1 MLFLKNRFFRLGL
14 GACLLPLS
22 IFTIFLLS
30 IYAGLWGK
38 LPAVDELSEIQYQRA
53 SEIYSAD
60 SVLIGKFY
68 LYDRQPI
75 PYQEM
80 PDFLVKSLVAI
91 EDKRFYEHKGVDYT
105 SLFRVGFK
113 TVLLGDS
120 SSGGGSTI
128 SQQLAK
134 NLYPREDNGR
144 IQLLASKFK
153 EMITARRIEKIY
165 DKDEVLELY
174 LNTVSFGDNTFGAES
189 ASLRFFGKRAKELK
203 IEEAAVLTGM
213 LKATY
218 SYNPRLFPERS
229 RTRRNTVLKA
239 MANEG
244 SIKMREADSLSQLPL
259 ELNYTR
265 YDHSRGIAPY
275 FREEVRKQME
285 AWCRNN
291 SSSDTTINLYTS
303 GLKIY
308 TTLDSKMQLLAEE
321 VMREHMTGLQSDF
334 ERSHGA
340 TAPWI
345 TDHALIE
352 KVARNSDTYRSWLAK
367 GLDDSQ
373 AWDSMNI
380 KRPMTLKDWSGEVI
394 TEASSVDSIRHY
406 IKFLN
411 TGSLCIDPF
420 NGSVKTWIG
429 GIDFELFK
437 YDHISQSRRQVG
449 SSFKPIVYTT
459 ALEQGVDPCTHFSAQ
474 EVAYKNLE
482 DWSPGNT
489 SKEDETYLNYSM
501 EEALSRSVN
510 TVTVKII
517 EDTGVPAVQ
526 EMAANMGIESDL
538 PDGPSL
544 ALGTGEIKIQELAGA
559 YASYINHGK
568 PVTPY
573 LIQRVEDNKGN
584 TLDEHKNELTTEAAF
599 SEDTRQIM
607 LELMKSVVNRGTAS
621 RIRSQYGLENDIA
634 GKTGTTQKNKDAW
647 FVALTPRMVHVTWV
661 GLDQHEIGFKT
672 TALGQGANAAL
683 PMFARWMQALNEK
696 PAYYRLT
703 RARFEKPDPVILAK
717 LDCEPVVRD
726 PFFKRLFKNPN
737 KKKSRKFKN
746 N

>member
-14 GACLLPLS
+14 GAFLLLLS

-134 NLYPREDNGR
+134 NLYPRENNGR

-334 ERSHGA
+334 ERNHGA

-683 PMFARWMQALNEK
+683 PMFARWVQALNKE

-703 RARFEKPDPVILAK
+703 RARFEEPEPTILAK

-726 PFFKRLFKNPN
+726 PFFRRLFKNPN
-737 KKKSRKFKN
+737 KKKSRKFKSN
-746 N
+746 